1 MISPTPEA
9 ADAPLRVLA
18 ETRRLP
24 DHQHM
29 DQHTLSWIAGNRP
42 AGPSAPATM
51 PHRPAL
57 LVPDASWFAGPVG
70 FDSVHGILHNARVG
84 LLVQLLA
91 QHHELGRDQ
100 ALALA
105 TAAACHDCRR
115 HHDRHDPG
123 HGERAA
129 RWLVGNLDTV
139 TRAFGVPV
147 PTETITA
154 VALHDVPYDAF
165 TDTQVSAYRQ
175 SPHLVDL
182 LKAADAFDRYRLP
195 LRRWW
200 PDPGRLRVALP
211 PWLPPVAFDLVVH
224 SEQARLDGANHGEAL
239 EHALHTVLPE

>member
-9 ADAPLRVLA
+9 ADVPLRVLA

-29 DQHTLSWIAGNRP
+29 DQHTLTWIASNRP
-42 AGPSAPATM
+42 AGPSVPATM

-57 LVPDASWFAGPVG
+57 LVPDASWFASPPVI
-70 FDSVHGILHNARVG
+70 DSIHGAMHNARVS
-84 LLVQLLA
+84 LLVQFLA
-91 QHHELGRDQ
+91 QHHELVRDQ

-105 TAAACHDCRR
+105 AAAACHDCRR
-115 HHDRHDPG
+115 HHDRNDPG

-129 RWLVGNLDTV
+129 RWLAGNLDTV
-139 TRAFGVPV
+139 ARTFGQPV
-147 PTETITA
+147 TTETITA
-154 VALHDVPYDAF
+154 VALHDVPHDAF
-165 TDTQVSAYRQ
+165 TDTQASAYRQ

-182 LKAADAFDRYRLP
+182 LKAADALDRYRLP

-200 PDPGRLRVALP
+200 PDPSRLRVALP
-211 PWLPPVAFDLVVH
+211 TWLPPVAFDLVVH
-224 SEQARLDGANHGEAL
+224 SEQASLDGATHGEAL